1 MAGSSLNLPSA
12 RQSAKNCSVVTI
24 SLPELHSVSGQPA
37 LAKEY
42 SQIDACGPQAGLQA
56 ARNLKGV
63 HGGHWRSKQDSGLR
77 GLLQFQHGLSHV

>member
-1 MAGSSLNLPSA
+1 
-12 RQSAKNCSVVTI
+12 
-24 SLPELHSVSGQPA
+24 
-37 LAKEY
+37 
-42 SQIDACGPQAGLQA
+42 LQA